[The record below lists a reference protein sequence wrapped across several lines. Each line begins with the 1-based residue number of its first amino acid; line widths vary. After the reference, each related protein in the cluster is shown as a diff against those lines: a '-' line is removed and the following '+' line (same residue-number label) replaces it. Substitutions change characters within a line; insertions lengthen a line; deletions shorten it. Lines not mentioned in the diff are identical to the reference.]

1 VGSGHDK
8 WQIRPLDGKFIT
20 LGDLAGKVVFL
31 NFWSTSCGPCIAEM
45 PGIEKLRD
53 SLKGEQ
59 IAFVV
64 VTEDDEPRV
73 RSFLKKVPLDL
84 PVYLTEAKPPQ
95 DLQVM
100 GFPTT
105 FILDRKGA
113 AVYREV
119 GGYNWD
125 NDSARGFLRG
135 LATQ

>member
-1 VGSGHDK
+1 
-8 WQIRPLDGKFIT
+8 
-20 LGDLAGKVVFL
+20 
-31 NFWSTSCGPCIAEM
+31 M

-59 IAFVV
+59 IAFLV

-73 RSFLKKVPLDL
+73 RSFLKKVRLDL
-84 PVYLTEAKPPQ
+84 PVYLTETKPPQ
-95 DLQVM
+95 DLQVA

-119 GGYNWD
+119 GGCNWD